1 MYHTGQ
7 RDRCAAALHALLGES
22 PNDAAALTLLGQVYF
37 DRADVTKALHYATL
51 AIEAQREYPGAVI
64 LLARLLMHQGRHAKA
79 LDVMRRGCEDAPIVG
94 DLWVVRAHIA
104 ADAQQYDEAIDCYG
118 RALTLGLDPVAMQG
132 LAQVWSR
139 LGQVHRSV
147 EFLQGA
153 ARQRPTDWRL
163 AAQLAFALNYVSGV
177 APLQVTEAHK
187 QFGRCLTTFAGPTPP
202 KPRAALDP
210 LRRLRV
216 GLISGDFRTHPVTMF
231 IEPILQHRDAE
242 RFEYI
247 AYTTTAA
254 HDEVTDRFKTLC
266 TQWRS
271 VLGNDES
278 QASALVLADRPD
290 ILIDL
295 AGLTAHTGVWLLRS
309 RLAPVQMTY
318 LGYPNTTGIAR
329 VDYRLVDSHTDPIG
343 SENLCTEQL
352 LRLDP
357 CMHCYTPPDEAPP
370 VRERGDDPLRPVR
383 FASYNVAAKISSQTL
398 DLWAAILAAVP
409 GSILRL
415 KSNNVPSDSA
425 WSHVLRSLKARGVD
439 PSRVEPTPRT
449 EALAEHLAMYHDVDI
464 ALDTTPYNGT
474 TTTCEAL
481 LMGVPVVALWGDR
494 HAARVSG
501 SLLSAV
507 GCPELIASTPEAY
520 VRLAEGLAGDA
531 SRLTHYRTTLR
542 PRLLASP
549 LCDGP
554 AMARRFEGALRRA
567 WQAVCT
573 WGIPD

>member
-1 MYHTGQ
+1 M
-7 RDRCAAALHALLGES
+7 RALLDDS
-22 PNDAAALTLLGQVYF
+22 PDDAAALTLLGQLHF
-37 DRADVTKALHYATL
+37 DRADIARSLRYAQQAL
-51 AIEAQREYPGAVI
+51 EVQFDYPGAII
-64 LLARLLMHQGRHAKA
+64 LMARALMYEGRHAKA
-79 LDVMRRGCEDAPIVG
+79 LEVMRRGCDDAPTVS

-104 ADAQQYDEAIDCYG
+104 TDAQRYDEAIEAYG

-132 LAQVWSR
+132 LAQAWSR
-139 LGQVHRSV
+139 LGQVYRSI

-153 ARQRPTDWRL
+153 TRQRPNDWRL
-163 AAQLAFALNYVSGV
+163 AAELAFALNYVSGV
-177 APLQVTEAHK
+177 APQQVTEAHK
-187 QFGRCLTTFAGPTPP
+187 QFGRCLAACAGASPP
-202 KPRAALDP
+202 KPRVLLDP
-210 LRRLRV
+210 DRRLKV
-216 GLISGDFRTHPVTMF
+216 GLISGDFRKHPVTMF
-231 IEPILQHRDAE
+231 IEPVLKHRDAD

-247 AYTTTAA
+247 AYATTQANDA
-254 HDEVTDRFKTLC
+254 VTERFKTLC
-266 TQWRS
+266 SSWRN
-271 VLGNDES
+271 VLGKDEA
-278 QASALVLADRPD
+278 QAAAMVQADQPD

-295 AGLTAHTGVWLLRS
+295 AGLTAHTGVWLLRH

-329 VDYRLVDSHTDPIG
+329 VDYRLVDALTDPVG
-343 SENLCTEQL
+343 TESLCTEQL

-370 VRERGDDPLRPVR
+370 VRERSDDPLRPVR
-383 FASYNVAAKISSQTL
+383 FASYNVAAKISSQSL

-439 PSRVEPTPRT
+439 PARIEPTPRT
-449 EALAEHLAMYHDVDI
+449 ETLAEHLAMYHDVDI

-501 SLLSAV
+501 SLLSAI

-520 VRLAEGLAGDA
+520 VRLAEGLAGEP
-531 SRLTHYRTTLR
+531 SRLAHYRTTLR

-549 LCDGP
+549 LCDGA